1 MKRKLLLAA
10 LCVVGALGFRAQAQ
24 SWTPNE
30 VSAGDFYLY
39 NVGAGKF
46 LTSGN
51 WWGTHAA
58 VDNDGMQI
66 TLVSNGEAYNLST
79 NVAFSNKYVEGVWMD
94 AGTAQNWTFKEV
106 EGSAHTY
113 TLKNSNNKYL
123 YYAGDVNVEETETAP
138 TGNAYYWQLVTKDDL
153 IANLQNATK
162 EAPIDASFYMTNPKV
177 RRNWPKAID
186 GTALSD
192 NGTFNADAA
201 GLYNG
206 GCTSY
211 GQYQKTFDNYQTL
224 SVRNGYYKVSV
235 KGFYR
240 EASGYA
246 IPYLYANDS
255 KANLKVKGDIGS
267 DNATNATKA
276 LVDDTYLVDA
286 IDVTVTDKTLRVGVK
301 SDANVDWCTWREFTI
316 LYCGPLD
323 LSSYEQGLN
332 EAIVAAKAVSGGE
345 MSSSVAANLATAIST
360 YDGKTYETEEE
371 YVAAIDAVTAATT
384 AAKKSI
390 NSYKIIATGIIPD
403 NSLEGWTCEN
413 TNTFHINTWS
423 VEGNSDG
430 SNMKTP
436 FIENWVAKGSYLG
449 AGKVYYKLEGL
460 EPGEVYYA
468 QALVRSYNE
477 ASADAPNGP
486 NFFINDVVTSLSE
499 AGTTFTYN
507 NMSGIYATLGGG
519 ATVGADGTLT
529 LGVEIASDRNY
540 NWVAFKNVSIQ
551 PMAKAFDAAVAKV
564 EALNGKIPAAAY
576 EAANAVVANY
586 QGENYPT
593 TMEDFETAIA
603 AIESAATAATQC
615 VEPYAMSKTLLEE
628 GASLAVAYPNMN
640 TPIQQATLSLETK
653 STVDKINEFN
663 EKLTNAI
670 NIFSAWLEIK
680 AYADKNV
687 TVGTDN
693 TGAQTSLSNAIE
705 EQEARVQAVNEVS
718 ESGLATVKDATSTLK
733 GALTTY
739 VGVANPVGDGAQFD
753 MTFLMTN
760 PDLTGLPTWQSAGGW
775 ASEETDGNSQ
785 VMVNE
790 SKTVGDKS
798 YFYEYWSDHA
808 KASGNFALYNA
819 VTLPAG
825 TYAMS
830 CYAFAEDQYTSS
842 TVNGVYFYANGTQG
856 SCVTATKLTEQT
868 LEFINNAEQEVKIGL
883 KTQPGNTRNWMGIG
897 YVKLYKV
904 PANTTAYAINVSATN
919 ANVTV
924 TVAGEDATECLPLET
939 VTLDIDP
946 GEDYYVTNV
955 TVTYDGEGTCDVAN
969 PSENKY
975 TFQMPKAE
983 VTVTVE
989 TAAKAVVPMFIS
1001 DAKWA
1006 TFIAPF
1012 DVEIPTGV
1020 TAYTVNAPETGSNTL
1035 ILNEVSNNT
1044 IAANTPVVLFS
1055 ENTVDES
1062 MKGIPNATEKT
1073 YTEGLLTGV
1082 YKNTKAPDGSYV
1094 LQKQDNVVAFYK
1106 VEATADIT
1114 VPANRAYL
1122 NAPANGANVRGFFFP
1137 EAGEATA
1144 IAGIEAL
1151 TSGNYD
1157 GIYTAG
1163 GVKVNSL
1170 QKGLNIVVK
1179 DGKSYKIFVK

>member
-1 MKRKLLLAA
+1 MKRKLLLAV
-10 LCVVGALGFRAQAQ
+10 LCVVGALGFTAQAQ
-24 SWTPNE
+24 TWSNSDLANGKYIFKNIGSGRYLGPGNSWGTQASLIEASHFNTLAKISDGVYTIESQVENKGGHYLGADLFMDKGNAANVTIQDNGEGVFTMSIGGGYLGYDGTTTVLKNGLTDPTNANAQWQIVSYDDYLSTATE
-30 VSAGDFYLY
+30 ENPVDASYRILCQNFDRNHRSAGAWTMVASNQNLC
-39 NVGAGKF
+39 G
-46 LTSGN
+46 
-51 WWGTHAA
+51 GTDANKCAESWQAA
-58 VDNDGMQI
+58 
-66 TLVSNGEAYNLST
+66 
-79 NVAFSNKYVEGVWMD
+79 F
-94 AGTAQNWTFKEV
+94 
-106 EGSAHTY
+106 
-113 TLKNSNNKYL
+113 
-123 YYAGDVNVEETETAP
+123 
-138 TGNAYYWQLVTKDDL
+138 
-153 IANLQNATK
+153 
-162 EAPIDASFYMTNPKV
+162 
-177 RRNWPKAID
+177 
-186 GTALSD
+186 
-192 NGTFNADAA
+192 
-201 GLYNG
+201 
-206 GCTSY
+206 
-211 GQYQKTFDNYQTL
+211 TL
-224 SVRNGYYKVSV
+224 SQTVTLPNGYYKVRAQAACWEYTVTGADYPVVYAGNVTVPFKQMTDDSGGMD
-235 KGFYR
+235 GF
-240 EASGYA
+240 SGRF
-246 IPYLYANDS
+246 ANGEYYTDW
-255 KANLKVKGDIGS
+255 S
-267 DNATNATKA
+267 DM
-276 LVDDTYLVDA
+276 
-286 IDVTVTDKTLRVGVK
+286 VTVTSKSLTVGVK
-301 SDANVDWCTWREFTI
+301 GTRTNTWCIWDNI
-316 LYCGPLD
+316 QLMYYGPLD
-323 LSSYEQGLN
+323 LSSYQQGLD
-332 EAIVAAKAVSGGE
+332 EAIVAAKAVSGE
-345 MSSSVAANLATAIST
+345 MSSSVAAKLATAIST

-477 ASADAPNGP
+477 ASDDAPNGP

-663 EKLTNAI
+663 ETLTNAI

-718 ESGLATVKDATSTLK
+718 ESGLATVNDAISTLK
-733 GALTTY
+733 RALTTY

-760 PDLTGLPTWQSAGGW
+760 PDLTGLATWAPADGW
-775 ASEETDGNSQ
+775 ASEESDGNSQ
-785 VMVNE
+785 VMVND
-790 SKTVGDKS
+790 SKTDGDYS
-798 YFYEYWSDHA
+798 YFYEYWSNPA
-808 KASGNFALYNA
+808 KASGNFALYNT
-819 VTLPAG
+819 VRLPAG

-830 CYAFAEDQYTSS
+830 CYAFAENQYASS
-842 TVNGVYFYANGTQG
+842 TVDGVYFYANDTQG
-856 SCVTATKLTEQT
+856 SCVTATVLTEQT
-868 LEFINNAEQEVKIGL
+868 LEFNNSEEQDVKIGL
-883 KTQPGNTRNWMGIG
+883 KTLTGNTRNWMGIG

-939 VTLDIDP
+939 VTLGITP
-946 GEDYYVTNV
+946 NADYYVKNV
-955 TVTYDGEGTCDVAN
+955 TVTYDGGTCDVAN
-969 PSENKY
+969 PSENTY
-975 TFQMPKAE
+975 TFQMPKAN
-983 VTVTVE
+983 VNVTVE
-989 TAAKAVVPMFIS
+989 TAAKDVVEMVIS

-1012 DVEIPTGV
+1012 DVTIPDGV

-1035 ILNEVSNNT
+1035 NLTPWETT
-1044 IAANTPVVLFS
+1044 IPANTPVVLFS
-1055 ENTVDES
+1055 KNTVNQS
-1062 MKGIPNATEKT
+1062 MKGIANATEKT